1 MTEHHLTVQ
10 RTARYYTIGELT
22 DQTTHI
28 WFCLHGFGQL
38 ASFFSQKFTGLD
50 DGKTLIVVPE
60 GLSRLYLNGEYKRIG
75 ASWMTR
81 EDKQHEI
88 DDFMAYLNTLYDTVL
103 NGRKATDV
111 HITLLGFSQGA
122 ATVCRWLNGGPTG
135 QSHIRAD
142 RLILW
147 AGFFSNGIS
156 DVIDPLKLTN
166 VETHYVYGIQDEFF
180 ELIGDVDAYKARL
193 LTDVPNLKITT
204 FDGGHRVEPDVLRL
218 LTATE
223 SARLAPGGSG

>member
-50 DGKTLIVVPE
+50 DGKTLVVVPE

-88 DDFMAYLNTLYDTVL
+88 SDFLNYLNALYDLVL
-103 NGRKATDV
+103 NGRNTADF
-111 HITLLGFSQGA
+111 HISLLGFSQGA
-122 ATVCRWLNGGPTG
+122 ATACRWLNAG
-135 QSHIRAD
+135 HIHAD
-142 RLILW
+142 RVILW
-147 AGFFSNGIS
+147 AGFFSNGIG
-156 DVIDPLKLTN
+156 DVIDPARLAS
-166 VETHYVYGIQDEFF
+166 VETHYVYGTQDEYF

-193 LTDVPNLKITT
+193 LTEVPNLKITA
-204 FDGGHRVEPDVLRL
+204 FDGGHRVEPDVLRQL
-218 LTATE
+218 VSSVE
-223 SARLAPGGSG
+223 PIV

>member
-1 MTEHHLTVQ
+1 MTEHHLIVQ

-22 DQTTHI
+22 DQTTHL

-38 ASFFSQKFTGLD
+38 ASYFSQKFTGLD

-60 GLSRLYLNGEYKRIG
+60 GLSRLYLNGEYKRVG

-103 NGRKATDV
+103 NGRRAADI

-122 ATVCRWLNGGPTG
+122 ATACRWLNGGTAGPA
-135 QSHIRAD
+135 HIRAD

-147 AGFFSNGIS
+147 AGFFSNGIG
-156 DVIDPLKLTN
+156 DVIAPAALAT
-166 VETHYVYGIQDEFF
+166 VETYYVYGRQDEYFR
-180 ELIGDVDAYKARL
+180 LIGDVDAYKARL
-193 LTDVPNLKITT
+193 LADVPNLKIRA
-204 FDGGHRVEPDVLRL
+204 FDGGHRVEPEVLRQL
-218 LTATE
+218 VTE
-223 SARLAPGGSG
+223 S

>member
-1 MTEHHLTVQ
+1 MKPTITEHHLTVQ

-88 DDFMAYLNTLYDTVL
+88 NDFLGYLNALYDLVL
-103 NGRKATDV
+103 NGRNANEL
-111 HITLLGFSQGA
+111 HISLLGFSQGA
-122 ATVCRWLNGGPTG
+122 ATVCRWLNAG
-135 QSHIRAD
+135 HIRAD

-156 DVIDPLKLTN
+156 DVIDPARLAT
-166 VETHYVYGIQDEFF
+166 VETHYVYGTQDEYF
-180 ELIGDVDAYKARL
+180 ELIGDVDACKARL
-193 LTDVPNLKITT
+193 LTDVPNLKITA
-204 FDGGHRVEPDVLRL
+204 FDGGHRVEPNILRQL
-218 LTATE
+218 VIGE
-223 SARLAPGGSG
+223 V

>member
-10 RTARYYTIGELT
+10 RTARYYTIGKLT

-38 ASFFSQKFTGLD
+38 ASFFSKKFTDLD
-50 DGKTLIVVPE
+50 DGKTLIVIPE
-60 GLSRLYLNGEYKRIG
+60 GLSRLYLNGDYKRIG
-75 ASWMTR
+75 ASWLTR

-88 DDFMAYLNTLYDTVL
+88 NDFLAYLNSLYDSLL
-103 NGRKATDV
+103 NGRDAHSLQV
-111 HITLLGFSQGA
+111 TLLGFSQGA
-122 ATVCRWLNGGPTG
+122 ATACRWLNAGY
-135 QSHIRAD
+135 IRAD

-156 DVIDPLKLTN
+156 DVIDPAKIAD
-166 VETHYVYGIQDEFF
+166 VETHYVYGRQDEFF

-193 LTDVPNLKITT
+193 LTEVPNLKITA
-204 FDGGHRVEPDVLRL
+204 FEGGHRVEPDVLKQLVPDR
-218 LTATE
+218 
-223 SARLAPGGSG
+223 

>member
-22 DQTTHI
+22 KNTTHV

-38 ASFFSQKFTGLD
+38 ASFFSKKFTELD
-50 DGKTLIVVPE
+50 DGKTLIIVPE

-81 EDKQHEI
+81 EDKQYEI
-88 DDFMAYLNTLYDTVL
+88 NDFMTYLNTLYDTVL
-103 NGRKATDV
+103 NGRNPADF

-122 ATVCRWLNGGPTG
+122 ATVCRWLNGGGTAPA
-135 QSHIRAD
+135 HIRAD

-156 DVIDPLKLTN
+156 DVIDPTVLVN
-166 VETHYVYGIQDEFF
+166 VETHYVYGTQDEYFA
-180 ELIGDVDAYKARL
+180 LIGDVDTYKARL
-193 LTDVPNLKITT
+193 LTDVPNLKITA
-204 FDGGHRVEPDVLRL
+204 FDGGHRVEPGVLRQL
-218 LTATE
+218 I
-223 SARLAPGGSG
+223 RQ